1 MTQCQKDIQSMSVF
15 ERQPNCYKD
24 HNMAPLSMAEH
35 DINAKSVIPRSKIKY
50 NFFKIKLLCIV
61 LHFWEPNGS
70 TQSESRTRFIGDA

>member
-50 NFFKIKLLCIV
+50 NFF
-61 LHFWEPNGS
+61 
-70 TQSESRTRFIGDA
+70 

>member
-50 NFFKIKLLCIV
+50 FFKIKLLCIV

-70 TQSESRTRFIGDA
+70 TESESITRFIGDA

>member
-24 HNMAPLSMAEH
+24 HSMAPLSMADHGME
-35 DINAKSVIPRSKIKY
+35 AKSVIPRSK
-50 NFFKIKLLCIV
+50 NVFFKIKLLCIV

-70 TQSESRTRFIGDA
+70 TESESITRFIGDA